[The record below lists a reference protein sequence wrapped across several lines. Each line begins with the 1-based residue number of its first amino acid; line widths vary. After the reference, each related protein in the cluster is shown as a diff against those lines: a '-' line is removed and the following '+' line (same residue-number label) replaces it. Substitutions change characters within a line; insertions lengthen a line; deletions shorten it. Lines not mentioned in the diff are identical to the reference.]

1 MTNLLELY
9 PVGTK
14 VLLTEDISA
23 VIITTSIHDGN
34 MVQYECAWWNGKSRT
49 REWFNASEILG
60 VDEDVKPTKIGFLR
74 DGENE

>member
-1 MTNLLELY
+1 MTELLELY

-23 VIITTSIHDGN
+23 VIITTSIHDGD
-34 MVQYECAWWNGKSRT
+34 MVQYECAWWSGKSRS

-60 VDEDVKPTKIGFLR
+60 VDEDVKTTKIGFLR
-74 DGENE
+74 DQEN